1 MKIDGGAQGAYA
13 AYRAAANKPTRGT
26 VSGAPEGSD
35 TTAVTRPQADHAD
48 ISAQG
53 RVRAQAIDA
62 VRAAPASRTALVAEL
77 RAQIKDGSYTIDEP
91 TLASRLA
98 QHIDIKA

>member
-1 MKIDGGAQGAYA
+1 MKIDGGTQGAYE
-13 AYRAAANKPTRGT
+13 AYRAAAKPARGT

-35 TTAVTRPQADHAD
+35 TTVTRPQADHAE

-53 RVRAQAIDA
+53 RLRAQAIDA
-62 VRAAPASRTALVAEL
+62 VRATPESRTALVAEL

-91 TLASRLA
+91 KLASRLA
-98 QHIDIKA
+98 QHVDIRA

>member
-1 MKIDGGAQGAYA
+1 MKIDGGTQGAYA
-13 AYRAAANKPTRGT
+13 AYRAAVKPARDV

-35 TTAVTRPQADHAD
+35 TTKVARAQADHAD

-53 RVRAQAIDA
+53 RLRAQAIDA
-62 VRAAPASRTALVAEL
+62 VRATPESRTALVAGL
-77 RAQIKDGSYTIDEP
+77 RVQIKDGSYTIDEHK
-91 TLASRLA
+91 LAARLA